1 MLRYLLV
8 VITYV
13 LLTGTVSAQQNVA
26 VKLLPEFCVSPA
38 ELLLYKKINEYRRQK
53 GLPEVK
59 LSVSLCYVARV
70 HAKDQTDN
78 FKSGGH
84 CNMHSWSDKGNWSSC
99 CYTPDHKKGQCMWDK
114 PRELTN
120 YQANGYEISFWSNF
134 ESVTSDDAAKDILDG
149 WKRSP
154 GHNDVIINRNIWKSV
169 KWNAIGVGIYN
180 EYADVWFGEE
190 TDDAGEPNLCN

>member
-1 MLRYLLV
+1 M
-8 VITYV
+8 
-13 LLTGTVSAQQNVA
+13 
-26 VKLLPEFCVSPA
+26 LPEFCLSPA
-38 ELLLYKKINEYRRQK
+38 ELQLYKDINEYRRQK

-59 LSVSLCYVARV
+59 LSVSLCYVART
-70 HAKDQTDN
+70 HAKDQTEN
-78 FKSGGH
+78 FKNGGR
-84 CNMHSWSDKGNWSSC
+84 CNMHSWSDKGKWSSC

-120 YQANGYEISFWSNF
+120 YQGDGYEISFWSNF
-134 ESVTSDDAAKDILDG
+134 ESVTIADQAKDILDG

-154 GHNDVIINRNIWKSV
+154 GHNDVIINRNIWKAV

-190 TDDAGEPNLCN
+190 TDDAGEPNICN